1 MRIFETTL
9 TTRSHMSLNFSGLAW
24 YWVAVRGATACFRD
38 GRMLPLVG
46 AGFLERF
53 LRCVDIT
60 SLIQRRANINNSFV
74 LLFLDHIEPVVLA

>member
-1 MRIFETTL
+1 
-9 TTRSHMSLNFSGLAW
+9 
-24 YWVAVRGATACFRD
+24 
-38 GRMLPLVG
+38 MLPLVG